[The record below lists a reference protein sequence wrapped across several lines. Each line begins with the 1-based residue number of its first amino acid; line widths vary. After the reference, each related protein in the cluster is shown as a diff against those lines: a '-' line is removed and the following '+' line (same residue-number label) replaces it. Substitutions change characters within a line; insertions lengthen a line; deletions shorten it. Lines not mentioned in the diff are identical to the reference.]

1 MAKSGRPKK
10 YADLVQFNLYVER
23 SDLEIFRRSVA
34 ALNKKHNTNDHTLA
48 SLTRDV
54 FSKKATAL
62 EKHLNALEQEFNSI
76 ADEQFVWIPPK
87 N

>member
-10 YADLVQFNLYVER
+10 YNNLVQFNLYVER

-34 ALNKKHNTNDHTLA
+34 VLNEKHKTSDHTLA

-54 FSKKATAL
+54 FSKKARAL
-62 EKHLNALEQEFNSI
+62 EKHLSALEQEFDFN
-76 ADEQFVWIPPK
+76 ADDQFGWIPPK
-87 N
+87 S